1 MKKSHKYS
9 LKNRMIVLL
18 SVTLSFLI
26 LIMLFNIVRYVALS
40 NKKIAESNSRTLGY
54 CAEQM
59 NSSLNKIDT
68 AILGLVASNTDYRLL
83 FGGATDLQGHV
94 SSHNLITQ
102 LTEYQRL
109 YSFCDALFVYS
120 ETSGVYRDI
129 FQTDYSYGQKLA
141 IQSWIKSTVR
151 HSQPNYSHG
160 WISQTIDGSNYLIHF
175 YGGQGTYLAAVISFS
190 SLESLG
196 FYSDQKA
203 EIDFCTKS
211 GTELLGFHP
220 DIDFGSVLNHP
231 GYSLDG
237 NPSRMILHTPLEH
250 SDTEILLL
258 IKHTG
263 FLGKYPAMEITI
275 FIIFLYA
282 VMLIPLLHWVR
293 QTVIRPLDS
302 FKDTIARI
310 RLGNMDA
317 SVPEFDVIEF
327 QDVSV
332 TFNEMMHQIN
342 TLKLEAYEQELQTQK
357 AQQQYLQ
364 LQIRPHFYLNCL
376 KELYAI
382 AGQKDVDK
390 IQKMILSIS
399 GHLRYIFRDQSELVT
414 LRQEM
419 EQIRH
424 YISIQQLTLNRRTE
438 CRIDIPDELMD
449 FLIPPL
455 TLSTFVE
462 NSCKHRTDHNRNTVI
477 WVRAARLDNGEEG
490 NFVVLTVQDN
500 GDGFSEKVLREIN
513 LKDSRKIYRDS
524 HVGLNN
530 IRQRFRL
537 IYGDQVMFAFYN
549 TPQGPVSEIYV
560 PTERF
565 EKEERGGTI

>member
-83 FGGATDLQGHV
+83 FGGATALQGHV

-220 DIDFGSVLNHP
+220 DIDFSSVLNHP

-250 SDTEILLL
+250 SDTEIVLL

-263 FLGKYPAMEITI
+263 FLGKYPAMEITL

-282 VMLIPLLHWVR
+282 VMLIPLLRWVR

-310 RLGNMDA
+310 GLGNMDA

-390 IQKMILSIS
+390 N
-399 GHLRYIFRDQSELVT
+399 
-414 LRQEM
+414 
-419 EQIRH
+419 
-424 YISIQQLTLNRRTE
+424 ISIQQLTLNRRTE

-513 LKDSRKIYRDS
+513 LKDSQKIYRDS